1 MSLPTRD
8 YITVV
13 CCLHFKFVIPNLK
26 YAHITAKGPR
36 LPFPNKVP
44 FGVFEMTISYFL
56 SPQTSHTVSQLILIW
71 WLRLMLNWKKSK
83 PCYRNVCIL
92 LNVHTFQSLCP
103 NSFCILFFLI
113 KYLFLSEF
121 DPSTHTLIPPFSSF
135 QGFCS
140 YILFYSIPSMSFSA
154 PDNSRQYTNKF
165 CNLQNYNNP
174 NPPLL
179 IPSIVFFLCFSQ
191 QLFSK
196 YFPSIHSFFGYSIKL
211 LLKQSL
217 SQFLLGHQ
225 QSHY

>member
-1 MSLPTRD
+1 MSLPSGD

-92 LNVHTFQSLCP
+92 LNVHIFQSLCP
-103 NSFCILFFLI
+103 YSFCILFFLI
-113 KYLFLSEF
+113 KVSFPIRVWSFHSYS
-121 DPSTHTLIPPFSSF
+121 DPT
-135 QGFCS
+135 
-140 YILFYSIPSMSFSA
+140 ILTFPRILLLYFVLL
-154 PDNSRQYTNKF
+154 YTIN
-165 CNLQNYNNP
+165 
-174 NPPLL
+174 
-179 IPSIVFFLCFSQ
+179 VFLCTR
-191 QLFSK
+191 
-196 YFPSIHSFFGYSIKL
+196 
-211 LLKQSL
+211 
-217 SQFLLGHQ
+217 
-225 QSHY
+225 